1 VLTDK
6 PTPAQIE
13 AAVHQAI
20 ADVLER
26 AGRQPGAIDN
36 DSPLLAV
43 GLTSLDL
50 AAVIAVLQSRLKV
63 DPFFVRK
70 AITDMR
76 TVGDLCR
83 AYRDMIGE
91 G

>member
-1 VLTDK
+1 MLTEK
-6 PTPAQIE
+6 PSSAQIE
-13 AAVHQAI
+13 AAVHKAI

-36 DSPLLAV
+36 DNSLLAV

-76 TVGDLCR
+76 TVGDLCG
-83 AYRDMIGE
+83 AYREMIRE

>member
-1 VLTDK
+1 
-6 PTPAQIE
+6 
-13 AAVHQAI
+13 
-20 ADVLER
+20 
-26 AGRQPGAIDN
+26 
-36 DSPLLAV
+36 
-43 GLTSLDL
+43 
-50 AAVIAVLQSRLKV
+50 VLQSRLKV